1 MTGLEQELFVYYRA
15 APQDA
20 AALEAA
26 VRDMQAG
33 LTRQYRGLS
42 ARLLRRAEVRDGL
55 VTWMEAY
62 AWPAGEDP
70 ATLSSQRRDCDGYRA
85 RDVRRHVAACGAPL
99 AAGRN
104 R

>member
-70 ATLSSQRRDCDGYRA
+70 ATLTEAVSRA
-85 RDVRRHVAACGAPL
+85 AMPL
-99 AAGRN
+99 AAWIAGPRHVEHFVPCAS
-104 R
+104 